1 MRRRDFLKAAVA
13 AAAGGL
19 SASIASVSAASAQ
32 ATAWP
37 NKPVKLILPYAPGGA
52 TDLIGRP
59 WADKLSQAF
68 GHPFIIENRG
78 GAGGMIGTE
87 AVSKAPADG
96 YTFLL
101 TPSAPL
107 NILPT
112 LRQVPY
118 DPLTS
123 FTPVARVGDLISGFV
138 IHPSVG
144 VKTFAEML
152 DYAKK
157 NPGKLTFGSAGLGT
171 STHMRVEMLNYRAK
185 VEILHVPYRGSADAL
200 NDLLAGSIHMM
211 NEINPLPHVRAGKLT
226 LLNLNA
232 SKRSSEWPGIPTLT
246 ELGYPNSDVPSW
258 YSIQAPAG
266 TPTDIIQAFNTKVIE
281 IGKTADMQATMTKLS
296 VDLPFQTPAQMV
308 EFLKNDIKAN
318 QEVIKAANIKL
329 E

>member
-1 MRRRDFLKAAVA
+1 MKRRDFLKAAGA
-13 AAAGGL
+13 AAIGGF
-19 SASIASVSAASAQ
+19 SIGKAAAQ

-37 NKPVKLILPYAPGGA
+37 SKPVKLILPYAPGGA

-59 WADKLSQAF
+59 WAEKLSVAF
-68 GHPFIIENRG
+68 GQPFVIENRG
-78 GAGGMIGTE
+78 GASGMIGTE
-87 AVSKAPADG
+87 AVSKSAPDG

-107 NILPT
+107 NILPN
-112 LRQVPY
+112 LRQTPY
-118 DPLTS
+118 DPLAS

-144 VKTFAEML
+144 VKTFVEMI

-171 STHMRVEMLNYRAK
+171 STHMRVEMINYRAK
-185 VEILHVPYRGSADAL
+185 VDILHVPYRGSADAL

-211 NEINPLPHVRAGKLT
+211 NEINPLPHVRAGKLI
-226 LLNLNA
+226 LLNVNA
-232 SKRSSEWPGIPTLT
+232 PKRSAEWPNIPTLT

-258 YSIQAPAG
+258 YSIQAPTG
-266 TPTDIIQAFNTKVIE
+266 TPADIIQKFNAKVTE
-281 IGKTADMQATMTKLS
+281 IGKTAEMQATMTKLS
-296 VDLPFQTPAQMV
+296 VDLPVQTPAEMA
-308 EFLKNDIKAN
+308 EFLKSDIKVN
-318 QEVIKAANIKL
+318 QEVIKAANVKL